1 MPITYET
8 KWDSL
13 RIWHRKTLKAF
24 PQHLHSSIE
33 IMYLKSGSV
42 KYYIDFEEYDLFA
55 GDIVFVFPETIHAH
69 EASAPDTEN
78 CILIMPVDLPFMK
91 DIFQNTVPSCP
102 VLRGALTSELDE
114 LLSSALKASTAG
126 TAHSKIVALGY
137 AQLFVGKL
145 LDMLE
150 LKDAKSRPDSLEKR
164 LIEYCA
170 THCCDSITLS
180 SVASEFGYSPAYLSH
195 VFTQKFRMGFSKF
208 LNTLRIEEAKKM
220 LHGNENITE
229 IAYACGY
236 TGIRNFNRV
245 FKEATGKT
253 PKEYRESK
261 LK

>member
-8 KWDSL
+8 KWDRL
-13 RIWHRKTLKAF
+13 RIWTRDRLRAF

-42 KYYIDFEEYDLFA
+42 KYYIDFEEYELFA
-55 GDIVFVFPETIHAH
+55 GDVVFVFPEVIHAH
-69 EASAPDTEN
+69 DASADGTEN
-78 CILIMPVDLPFMK
+78 RVVILPVDIPFMK

-102 VLRGALTSELDE
+102 VLRGAVTSELE
-114 LLSSALKASTAG
+114 ALLDAAVKASEEKS
-126 TAHSKIVALGY
+126 AHSEMVALGY
-137 AQLFVGKL
+137 AQIFVGKL
-145 LDMLE
+145 LDKIE
-150 LKDAKSRPDSLEKR
+150 LREVKSRADSLEKR
-164 LIEYCA
+164 LIKYCA
-170 THCCDSITLS
+170 THCCDGITLS

-195 VFTQKFRMGFSKF
+195 VFTQKFKMGFSKF

-220 LHGNENITE
+220 LRGNENITE

-245 FKEATGKT
+245 FKETVGKT

-261 LK
+261 R